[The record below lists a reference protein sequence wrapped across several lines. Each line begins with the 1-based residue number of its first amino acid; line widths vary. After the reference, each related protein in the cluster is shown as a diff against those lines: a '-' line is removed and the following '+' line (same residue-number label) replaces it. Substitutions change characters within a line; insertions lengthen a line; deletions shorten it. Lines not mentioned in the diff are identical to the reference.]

1 MSYSKKNNQGNI
13 IDFILLKRV
22 LKFVKPYKKR
32 FLIAA
37 IAAISL
43 SFLGPL
49 RPWLINFAVDNYIMI
64 PNKQGLINITI
75 LLIIVLLLEAF
86 AQFIYTFLST
96 WLGQNVIQDLRS
108 KTFKHILSLKMKY
121 FDNTPIGTMVTRTV
135 SDIETIADIF
145 FSGIISNYGGDI
157 KKLLVVLLM
166 MLYTDWKLTLIT
178 LITIPFLLIAT
189 AWFKKYKK
197 NISRCQ
203 KSSFKLKYICTGT
216 YCRNAYCSNI

>member
-32 FLIAA
+32 VLIAA

-43 SFLGPL
+43 SFLGPI

-86 AQFIYTFLST
+86 DQFIYTFLST

-145 FSGIISNYGGDI
+145 SQGLLVIMAEIL
-157 KKLLVVLLM
+157 KLLV
-166 MLYTDWKLTLIT
+166 Y
-178 LITIPFLLIAT
+178 F
-189 AWFKKYKK
+189 
-197 NISRCQ
+197 
-203 KSSFKLKYICTGT
+203 
-216 YCRNAYCSNI
+216 

>member
-1 MSYSKKNNQGNI
+1 MNYSKKNNQGNI

-86 AQFIYTFLST
+86 AQFIYTLPC
-96 WLGQNVIQDLRS
+96 L
-108 KTFKHILSLKMKY
+108 
-121 FDNTPIGTMVTRTV
+121 
-135 SDIETIADIF
+135 
-145 FSGIISNYGGDI
+145 
-157 KKLLVVLLM
+157 
-166 MLYTDWKLTLIT
+166 
-178 LITIPFLLIAT
+178 
-189 AWFKKYKK
+189 
-197 NISRCQ
+197 
-203 KSSFKLKYICTGT
+203 
-216 YCRNAYCSNI
+216 